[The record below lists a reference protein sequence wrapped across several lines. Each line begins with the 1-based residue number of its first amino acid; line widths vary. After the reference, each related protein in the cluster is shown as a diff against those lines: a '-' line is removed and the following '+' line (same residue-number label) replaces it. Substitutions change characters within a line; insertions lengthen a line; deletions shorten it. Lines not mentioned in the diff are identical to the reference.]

1 MRSSADAVRVEDT
14 FSLAAFFLGD
24 GLYGID
30 IMKIKEVIHAAP
42 YAVRHVPHAPAM
54 IEGVIEVR
62 GVVIPVMDL
71 RARFGLGATEMS
83 RDRAKF
89 IVVSVDGRI
98 LALRVDR
105 IVGEVRVERE
115 SVRPSPALL
124 EGAVSQR
131 ERFFEGV
138 TRVDEQLMFVLD
150 LVGLTALPSGGVSS
164 GEGHGS

>member
-1 MRSSADAVRVEDT
+1 MTSGADALRPEDS

-42 YAVRHVPHAPAM
+42 YAVRHVPHAPET

-71 RARFGLGATEMS
+71 RARFGLIATEAS
-83 RDRAKF
+83 RERAKF

-124 EGAVSQR
+124 EGAVSPG

-138 TRVDEQLMFVLD
+138 TRVDGQLMFVLD
-150 LVGLTALPSGGVSS
+150 LVGLTGLPTGGVSPA
-164 GEGHGS
+164 GGHAR

>member
-1 MRSSADAVRVEDT
+1 MSSSADAVRVEDT

-42 YAVRHVPHAPAM
+42 YPVRHVPHAPVM

-71 RARFGLGATEMS
+71 RARFGLVTTDTS

-89 IVVSVDGRI
+89 IVVSIDGRI

-105 IVGEVRVERE
+105 IAGEVRGV
-115 SVRPSPALL
+115 
-124 EGAVSQR
+124 R
-131 ERFFEGV
+131 ERVYG
-138 TRVDEQLMFVLD
+138 
-150 LVGLTALPSGGVSS
+150 ANIWC
-164 GEGHGS
+164 